1 MTETIDSQLAVQR
14 SQVDRLRA
22 VADFQQNVLRSLQVR
37 AGDSGVVSDMTLQLG
52 QYVLGGTMLAKVVQ
66 PGKLKA
72 VLQIPE
78 TQAKDITIGEKAAID
93 TRNGIV
99 PGHVIR
105 FDPNAI
111 NGTVSVD
118 VALEY
123 TVAGM
128 RPDLSVDGTIEIERL
143 EHVLYTGRPAYGQ
156 PNSAIGMFKI
166 SEDGHYAN
174 RVQVQVGR
182 SSVNTIEVM
191 RGLSVRDSV
200 ILSDMSQWD
209 RVERV
214 RIKR

>member
-1 MTETIDSQLAVQR
+1 M
-14 SQVDRLRA
+14 
-22 VADFQQNVLRSLQVR
+22 
-37 AGDSGVVSDMTLQLG
+37 
-52 QYVLGGTMLAKVVQ
+52 
-66 PGKLKA
+66 
-72 VLQIPE
+72 
-78 TQAKDITIGEKAAID
+78 
-93 TRNGIV
+93 
-99 PGHVIR
+99 IR

-118 VALEY
+118 VALED

-156 PNSAIGMFKI
+156 PNSTIGMFKI
-166 SEDGHYAN
+166 TDDGHYAT

-209 RVERV
+209 NVERV